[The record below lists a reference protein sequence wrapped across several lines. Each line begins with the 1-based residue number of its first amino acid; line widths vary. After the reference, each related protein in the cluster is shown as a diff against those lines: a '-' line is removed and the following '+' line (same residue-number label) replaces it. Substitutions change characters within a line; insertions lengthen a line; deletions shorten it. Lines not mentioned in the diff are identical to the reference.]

1 MYEFKFAMV
10 GGTPRVRIDSGEDI
24 RHLRELDQ
32 KLWTVLSC
40 PVTGL
45 ELEEKSLRLMDYNN
59 DGKIHVNELLT
70 ASEWLCG
77 VLKNADILL
86 EGKDHLALSEI
97 NREHEDGEK
106 IYQSAKQI
114 LTDLGRAPE
123 SDAAEISIADT
134 ADSIAIFSK
143 TLFNGDGVIIPG
155 STEEDALRQ
164 LIEEVMKYIGTVV
177 DRSGLDGI
185 NAEQIEEFY
194 AEADAFV
201 KWHDSKTDA
210 TFPLADATEAA
221 YAAVKAVEAK
231 IDDYFTR
238 CALAKYDGTAA
249 PLLDVA
255 ETRYQAIAEKAL
267 SVADADINSFPLSHV
282 NAESVLSFEAINPA
296 WAALFGDFCAKVVAP
311 LFPEAKELTAAQ
323 WNEIKAKFV
332 PYADWTAAHAGD
344 KVAELG
350 LERLRAIVTENRKE
364 ALLEIVAK
372 DAALQTQVDSIS
384 LVEKLLR
391 LNRDF
396 YALLRNYVTFSD
408 FYSPEK
414 DVKAIFQAGT
424 LYIDQ
429 RACDLCLRVSDMGAQ
444 AVNASFSGM
453 YLIYCTCTSKTLN
466 KTMDIVAALTVGDV
480 QSVRVGKNAL
490 FYDRQGND
498 WDAIVTKIVD
508 NPISIGQ
515 AFWSPYRKLAN
526 FIEEQVNKMAAAK
539 ESKMMDN
546 ATTQIA
552 AKTDEVGNMPTDP
565 AAVQQM
571 QLNEKKKEAFD
582 IAKFCGIFAAI
593 GMALGAIGTALT
605 AVVSGFLGLKIWQ
618 MPLVIA
624 AILLIISGPSM
635 IIAWLKL
642 RRRNLSPLLNA
653 NGWAIN
659 SRVIVNIVFGGTL
672 TSMAKL
678 PKLNLKEL
686 RKNDPFKKEGIPTWK
701 WILHIVILVA
711 VVVAL
716 LYWLNPWNMVDKIL
730 GRDAVEPETEVVAD
744 SAAVESAEAPVVE
757 EVAEE
762 VVEEAPAE

>member
-10 GGTPRVRIDSGEDI
+10 GGTPRIRIDSGEDI

-45 ELEEKSLRLMDYNN
+45 EIEEESLRLMDYNN

-70 ASEWLCG
+70 ASEWLCA

-86 EGKDHLALSEI
+86 AGDDHLALKEI
-97 NREHEDGEK
+97 NRENEDGEK

-123 SDAAEISIADT
+123 NDDAVISIADT

-143 TLFNGDGVIIPG
+143 TLFNGDGIIIPG
-155 STEEDALRQ
+155 STEEETLRQ

-185 NAEQIEEFY
+185 NADQINEFY
-194 AEADAFV
+194 AEAEAFV
-201 KWHDSKTDA
+201 NWHDSKTDA

-221 YAAVKAVEAK
+221 YAALKAVEAK

-238 CALAKYDGTAA
+238 CALANFDATAA

-255 ETRYQAIAEKAL
+255 ETRYQAIAERAL
-267 SVADADINSFPLSHV
+267 SVADTDINAFPLSHV
-282 NAESVLSFEAINPA
+282 NAESILAFDKINPA
-296 WAALFGDFCAKVVAP
+296 WTALFGDFCAKVVAP

-350 LERLRAIVTENRKE
+350 LERVRTIVTENKKE

-372 DAALQTQVDSIS
+372 DAALQVQVDSIC

-396 YALLRNYVTFSD
+396 YTLLRNYVTFSD
-408 FYSPEK
+408 FYSPDK

-424 LYIDQ
+424 LFIDQ

-453 YLIYCTCTSKTLN
+453 FLIYCTCTSKTLN
-466 KTMDIVAALTVGDV
+466 KTMDIVAALTVGDI
-480 QSVRVGKNAL
+480 QSIRVGKNGL

-498 WDAIVTKIVD
+498 WDAIVTKIID

-526 FIEEQVNKMAAAK
+526 FIEEQVNKRAAAK

-546 ATTQIA
+546 AT
-552 AKTDEVGNMPTDP
+552 AKITEGSDNLANMPTDP
-565 AAVQQM
+565 AAIEAQKQQA
-571 QLNEKKKEAFD
+571 QLNESKKQAFD

-605 AVVSGFLGLKIWQ
+605 AVVSGFLGLKVWQ
-618 MPLVIA
+618 MPLVII

-653 NGWAIN
+653 NGWAVN
-659 SRVIVNIVFGGTL
+659 SRVLVNIIFGGTL
-672 TSMAKL
+672 TSIAKL

-701 WILHIVILVA
+701 WILHIVIFLVIVAA
-711 VVVAL
+711 V
-716 LYWLNPWNMVDKIL
+716 LYIL
-730 GRDAVEPETEVVAD
+730 YRAGLFDSILHKTSEVVEEVASD
-744 SAAVESAEAPVVE
+744 STLVEQAAEVVE

-762 VVEEAPAE
+762 VPAAE